1 MTDREKQ
8 IMGIAEIMLDG
19 EIAREQ
25 GKIDCSMFDWKDCLN
40 LGIQR
45 LAGATALYNAGY
57 RKMDEVTLRLD
68 LGDCSAEEIKQIAEA
83 FNKAMATKQT
93 LIAVSDERKSDKEI
107 PQKVKH
113 EATILAD
120 CTCPRCGNVVSKV
133 EEWGNS
139 KIRII
144 TEYCPFCG
152 QHLKG
157 E

>member
-1 MTDREKQ
+1 MTDREQ
-8 IMGIAEIMLDG
+8 
-19 EIAREQ
+19 
-25 GKIDCSMFDWKDCLN
+25 KINEMAKLVEEHSCDDVCCYCKYSGLKNCE
-40 LGIQR
+40 R
-45 LAGATALYNAGY
+45 LHDMETLYNAGY

-68 LGDCSAEEIKQIAEA
+68 LGDRSAEEIAQIAEA
-83 FNKAMATKQT
+83 FNKAMATEQT
-93 LIAVSDERKSDKEI
+93 LITVPDERKADKEI
-107 PQKVKH
+107 PQKVTH

-139 KIRII
+139 KIRTI

-157 E
+157 DDE